1 MRRVVSR
8 CSGLRERVIG
18 ARRRERDQ

>member
-8 CSGLRERVIG
+8 CSGLRERLIG
-18 ARRRERDQ
+18 AGCRERDQ